1 MPKVIATIAVP
12 EPIFNVEQLWY
23 ETGRW
28 AAFVDGF
35 NHVVKVEGDWPRAGT
50 LIWDSH
56 PGGRGR
62 VIEQVRWFSPREGQD
77 VAVGDPKLT
86 GTQRVRFA
94 PGRVTL
100 ELEYRLKESMWLVD
114 LLFIRGQL
122 RQSLR
127 RTLRRFAIEVD
138 AEREL
143 LSHADG

>member
-1 MPKVIATIAVP
+1 M
-12 EPIFNVEQLWY
+12 
-23 ETGRW
+23 
-28 AAFVDGF
+28 
-35 NHVVKVEGDWPRAGT
+35 
-50 LIWDSH
+50 
-56 PGGRGR
+56 
-62 VIEQVRWFSPREGQD
+62 
-77 VAVGDPKLT
+77 
-86 GTQRVRFA
+86 RFA
-94 PGRVTL
+94 PGRITL

>member
-1 MPKVIATIAVP
+1 
-12 EPIFNVEQLWY
+12 
-23 ETGRW
+23 
-28 AAFVDGF
+28 
-35 NHVVKVEGDWPRAGT
+35 
-50 LIWDSH
+50 
-56 PGGRGR
+56 

-77 VAVGDPKLT
+77 ADVEDPKLT

-114 LLFIRGQL
+114 LFFIRGQL

-127 RTLRRFAIEVD
+127 RTLRRFAIELD

-143 LSHADG
+143 LRPADG

>member
-1 MPKVIATIAVP
+1 MPRVAATIEVP
-12 EPIFNVEQLWY
+12 GPIFNAEQLWY
-23 ETGRW
+23 DMTRW

-35 NHVVKVEGDWPRAGT
+35 NHVVKVEGDWPREGT

-62 VIEQVRWFSPREGQD
+62 VIEEARWYSPRQGYD
-77 VAVGDPKLT
+77 VVVEDSKLT
-86 GTQRVRFA
+86 GTQHVRFT

-100 ELEYRLKESMWLVD
+100 ALEYRLKESMWLVD
-114 LLFIRGQL
+114 LLFVRGQL

-143 LSHADG
+143 HQ